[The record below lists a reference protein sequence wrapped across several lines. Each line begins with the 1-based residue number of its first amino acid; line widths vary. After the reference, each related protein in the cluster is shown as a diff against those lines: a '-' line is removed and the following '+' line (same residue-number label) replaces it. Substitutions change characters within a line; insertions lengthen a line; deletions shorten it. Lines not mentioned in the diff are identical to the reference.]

1 MNTHFVMNERLG
13 IPLPCLLH
21 PWELLDYQEQ
31 TAILEAWEHIRG
43 RIPDRIFALEKI
55 IIHKQ
60 DELYEEENFEASCQ
74 LNSEIAEL
82 ASRINDLNLWYRT
95 QQDIDVKIHH

>member
-1 MNTHFVMNERLG
+1 MDTHFTMNERLG
-13 IPLPCLLH
+13 IPLPNLSI
-21 PWELLDYQEQ
+21 PWELLDFQDQ
-31 TAILEAWEHIRG
+31 TAILDTWENIRG
-43 RIPDRIFALEKI
+43 RIPDRIFALEQI

-60 DELYEEENFEASCQ
+60 NELYEEEDFEASCH

-95 QQDIDVKIHH
+95 QQDMDVKIHH